1 MNWNRVIGVAV
12 TLLLISL
19 IIYFSLFYR
28 SILQSKTEGFE
39 ETKQI
44 VSETLNMKVE
54 DIYQFQEKESY
65 HILLTTDNENKKWI
79 VFVPLSEQLNKED
92 FIIIEADEVLS
103 RETIEANWQ
112 QNCEQCELVKSNP
125 AMIDNIP
132 LWELTYK
139 DRSNRYVIEYVT
151 LKDGTTYEQLRLYRK
166 YSEKG

>member
-1 MNWNRVIGVAV
+1 MV

-65 HILLTTDNENKKWI
+65 HILLTTDDENKKWI

-151 LKDGTTYEQLRLYRK
+151 LKDGTKYEQLRLYRK